1 MSECSIPNGRAC
13 LFTFLGF
20 EFSKW
25 RGGRAIACSGGPVTT
40 TVPFSPD
47 QRLVRSWLKL
57 PHSLAIYG
65 PTHCQTA
72 LQLEQR
78 RRPCCVAP
86 FGSAEARERERGNSL
101 DRGRWTQCRKFAFIA
116 ADRGDQRERTEDSH
130 GTLNLLSLSAMKAFT
145 HKLGEERPNASQGSI
160 FVL

>member
-86 FGSAEARERERGNSL
+86 FGSAEARERERETRWIVDDGRNVANSQL
-101 DRGRWTQCRKFAFIA
+101 LPLIVEIRGR
-116 ADRGDQRERTEDSH
+116 GQRIRMVP
-130 GTLNLLSLSAMKAFT
+130 LIYFL
-145 HKLGEERPNASQGSI
+145 
-160 FVL
+160 